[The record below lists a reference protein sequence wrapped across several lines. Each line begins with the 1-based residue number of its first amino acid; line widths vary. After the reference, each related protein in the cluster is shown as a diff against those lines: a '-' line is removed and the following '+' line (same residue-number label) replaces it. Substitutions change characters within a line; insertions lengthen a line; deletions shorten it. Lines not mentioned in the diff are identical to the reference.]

1 MFNSNFMVFLLFL
14 ELVNIKMEL
23 LYTWSCWFHVVD
35 TFIYF
40 TLYLFIHIFSLFF
53 LVFLLIKNLGKV
65 HSYRLKRILYL
76 FLSIMMPFIY
86 LKNFSI
92 ERFVYFNKANISFLW
107 QWIKWLNLS
116 VGLSGKVL
124 HLLKYTLSP
133 IFQVNIWGIEIIS

>member
-1 MFNSNFMVFLLFL
+1 MVFLLFL

-40 TLYLFIHIFSLFF
+40 TLYLFIQIFSLFF

-65 HSYRLKRILYL
+65 HTYRLKRILYL

>member
-1 MFNSNFMVFLLFL
+1 MVFLLFL

-65 HSYRLKRILYL
+65 HTYRLKRILYL

-92 ERFVYFNKANISFLW
+92 ERLIYFNKANISLLW

>member
-1 MFNSNFMVFLLFL
+1 MVFLLFL

-40 TLYLFIHIFSLFF
+40 TLYLFIQIFSLFF

-65 HSYRLKRILYL
+65 HTYRLKRILYL

-92 ERFVYFNKANISFLW
+92 ERLIYFNKANISLLW